1 MFAIREIQLS
11 VMGYGLIAIGGS
23 EHLCW

>member
-23 EHLCW
+23 EHLC